1 MKCCINCFED
11 VELKNIIEHLKEKGD
26 CDFCHSHNVY
36 VYDIEKDN
44 KIGELLTEI
53 LYIYTLEDTLP
64 REFPINKL
72 EKLEDILMN
81 EWHIFNLDKASMIKL
96 VKELC
101 KKSYT
106 RIDDV
111 FEQKVGFKELHLKHL
126 KHIGLYLENNA
137 ILKTNTWEDF
147 VENIKTKNRFHTDFF
162 NENELEKILSYT
174 VKTLKKG
181 EVFYRARISKDKKG
195 YNITE
200 MGAPPA
206 NLASAG
212 RANAEG
218 ISCLY
223 LASDEKTTFYEIRA
237 IAYDYVCVGRFELNK
252 DIEIIDL
259 SSLDKI
265 SPFISELECMEYAIN
280 VDILNKIAYD
290 ISRPMRRHDSKL
302 DYLPTQYIS
311 DFIKKKKYA
320 GIMYKSTLSETGYN
334 LAIFDES
341 IFTCIDTKVYEV
353 ESLSYDY
360 K

>member
-1 MKCCINCFED
+1 
-11 VELKNIIEHLKEKGD
+11 
-26 CDFCHSHNVY
+26 
-36 VYDIEKDN
+36 
-44 KIGELLTEI
+44 
-53 LYIYTLEDTLP
+53 
-64 REFPINKL
+64 
-72 EKLEDILMN
+72 
-81 EWHIFNLDKASMIKL
+81 
-96 VKELC
+96 
-101 KKSYT
+101 
-106 RIDDV
+106 
-111 FEQKVGFKELHLKHL
+111 
-126 KHIGLYLENNA
+126 
-137 ILKTNTWEDF
+137 
-147 VENIKTKNRFHTDFF
+147 
-162 NENELEKILSYT
+162 
-174 VKTLKKG
+174 
-181 EVFYRARISKDKKG
+181 
-195 YNITE
+195 

>member
-64 REFPINKL
+64 REFPTNKL

-147 VENIKTKNRFHTDFF
+147 VESIKTKNRFHTDFF
-162 NENELEKILSYT
+162 NE
-174 VKTLKKG
+174 KKM
-181 EVFYRARISKDKKG
+181 S
-195 YNITE
+195 
-200 MGAPPA
+200 
-206 NLASAG
+206 
-212 RANAEG
+212 
-218 ISCLY
+218 
-223 LASDEKTTFYEIRA
+223 
-237 IAYDYVCVGRFELNK
+237 
-252 DIEIIDL
+252 
-259 SSLDKI
+259 
-265 SPFISELECMEYAIN
+265 
-280 VDILNKIAYD
+280 
-290 ISRPMRRHDSKL
+290 
-302 DYLPTQYIS
+302 
-311 DFIKKKKYA
+311 
-320 GIMYKSTLSETGYN
+320 
-334 LAIFDES
+334 
-341 IFTCIDTKVYEV
+341 
-353 ESLSYDY
+353 
-360 K
+360 